1 MHLRAAMP
9 SGGKTMSS
17 ENPIIPI
24 SDIKVRLVDTGTDGL
39 IAWASCVVAHAIKL
53 DNIAI
58 RRSERDGALFLTY
71 PTKRT
76 DGGSAYPYFNPISSE
91 ASKAV
96 EDAVL
101 ARLAA
106 LAKAAGTAGARNP

>member
-1 MHLRAAMP
+1 MP
-9 SGGKTMSS
+9 DT
-17 ENPIIPI
+17 NPSVSIT
-24 SDIKVRLVDTGTDGL
+24 DIKVRLVDDGTDGL
-39 IAWASCVVAHAIKL
+39 VAWASCVISGAIRL

-58 RRSERDGALFLTY
+58 RRSARDGALFLTY

-76 DGGSAYPYFNPISSE
+76 DAGDKYPYFNPISS
-91 ASKAV
+91 AAARAV

-106 LAKAAGTAGARNP
+106 LARTAANAGERNL

>member
-1 MHLRAAMP
+1 MNRN
-9 SGGKTMSS
+9 SS
-17 ENPIIPI
+17 TIPI
-24 SDIKVRLVDTGTDGL
+24 SDIKVRLVDRGSDGL
-39 IAWASCVVAHAIKL
+39 IAWASCVVAHAIRL

-58 RRSERDGALFLTY
+58 RRSQRDGALFLTY

-76 DGGSAYPYFNPISSE
+76 DAGDKYPYFNPISSE

-106 LAKAAGTAGARNP
+106 LARAASAADCERSQ

>member
-1 MHLRAAMP
+1 VNCKLEI
-9 SGGKTMSS
+9 T
-17 ENPIIPI
+17 
-24 SDIKVRLVDTGTDGL
+24 DIKVRLIECGSDGL
-39 IAWASCVVAHAIKL
+39 VAWASCVVAHAIKL

-58 RRSERDGALFLTY
+58 RRSQRDGALFLTY

-76 DGGSAYPYFNPISSE
+76 DAGDKYPYFNPVSSE
-91 ASKAV
+91 ASKVV

-106 LAKAAGTAGARNP
+106 LARAASAAGRERPQ

>member
-1 MHLRAAMP
+1 MP
-9 SGGKTMSS
+9 NTETAVSIT
-17 ENPIIPI
+17 
-24 SDIKVRLVDTGTDGL
+24 DIKVRLVDTGTDGL

-53 DNIAI
+53 DNIAV
-58 RRSERDGALFLTY
+58 RRSSRDGALFLTY

-76 DGGSAYPYFNPISSE
+76 DGGDKYPYFSPISTE

-106 LAKAAGTAGARNP
+106 LAKAAAAAGARNP

>member
-1 MHLRAAMP
+1 MNRQIVDRSL
-9 SGGKTMSS
+9 
-17 ENPIIPI
+17 PIA
-24 SDIKVRLVDTGTDGL
+24 DVKVRIVDAGTDGL

-76 DGGSAYPYFNPISSE
+76 EAGDKYPYFNPISSE

-101 ARLAA
+101 AQLAA
-106 LAKAAGTAGARNP
+106 LARAAAAANPKHKL

>member
-1 MHLRAAMP
+1 
-9 SGGKTMSS
+9 MSDKRTQVQ
-17 ENPIIPI
+17 IT
-24 SDIKVRLVDTGTDGL
+24 DIKVRLADGGTDGL

-53 DNIAI
+53 DNIAV
-58 RRSERDGALFLTY
+58 RRSTRDGTLFLTY

-76 DGGSAYPYFNPISSE
+76 EAGDKYPYFNPISSE

-101 ARLAA
+101 TRLAA
-106 LAKAAGTAGARNP
+106 LAKAAAAAERKP

>member
-1 MHLRAAMP
+1 
-9 SGGKTMSS
+9 MSRDS
-17 ENPIIPI
+17 SIIPI
-24 SDIKVRLVDTGTDGL
+24 TDIKVRLVDTGTDGL

-58 RRSERDGALFLTY
+58 RRSQRDGALFLTY

-76 DGGSAYPYFNPISSE
+76 DAGDRYPYFNPVSTE

-106 LAKAAGTAGARNP
+106 LARAASAADRERPQ

>member
-1 MHLRAAMP
+1 MNGDTQ
-9 SGGKTMSS
+9 S
-17 ENPIIPI
+17 IPI
-24 SDIKVRLVDTGTDGL
+24 TDIKVRLVDTGTDGL

-58 RRSERDGALFLTY
+58 RRSQRDGALFLTY

-76 DGGSAYPYFNPISSE
+76 DAGDKYPYFNPVSTE

-106 LAKAAGTAGARNP
+106 LARAASAADRERPR

>member
-1 MHLRAAMP
+1 
-9 SGGKTMSS
+9 MSA
-17 ENPIIPI
+17 PVIVQIT
-24 SDIKVRLVDTGTDGL
+24 DIKVRLVDTGTDGL

-58 RRSERDGALFLTY
+58 RRSQRDGALFLTY

-76 DGGSAYPYFNPISSE
+76 DAGDKYPYFNPVSTE

-101 ARLAA
+101 ARLAT
-106 LAKAAGTAGARNP
+106 LARAAAAAPERSS

>member
-1 MHLRAAMP
+1 MNRDN
-9 SGGKTMSS
+9 STV
-17 ENPIIPI
+17 PIT
-24 SDIKVRLVDTGTDGL
+24 DIKVRLVDTGTDGL
-39 IAWASCVVAHAIKL
+39 IAWASCVVAHAIRL

-58 RRSERDGALFLTY
+58 RRGRDGALFLTY

-76 DGGSAYPYFNPISSE
+76 DAGDKYPYFNPISSE

-96 EDAVL
+96 ENAVL

-106 LAKAAGTAGARNP
+106 LAKAAAGSGADSK

>member
-1 MHLRAAMP
+1 
-9 SGGKTMSS
+9 MSS
-17 ENPIIPI
+17 GNPIVPI
-24 SDIKVRLVDTGTDGL
+24 TDIKVRLVDTGTDGL

-58 RRSERDGALFLTY
+58 RRSQRDGALFLTY

-76 DGGSAYPYFNPISSE
+76 DAGDKYPYFNPVSSE

-96 EDAVL
+96 ENAVL

-106 LAKAAGTAGARNP
+106 LARAASAADRERPQ

>member
-1 MHLRAAMP
+1 MP
-9 SGGKTMSS
+9 DAKPAVSIT
-17 ENPIIPI
+17 
-24 SDIKVRLVDTGTDGL
+24 DIKVRLADGGTDGL

-76 DGGSAYPYFNPISSE
+76 DAGDKYPYFNPISAE

-96 EDAVL
+96 ENAVL

-106 LAKAAGTAGARNP
+106 LARAAATEERRP

>member
-1 MHLRAAMP
+1 
-9 SGGKTMSS
+9 MSS
-17 ENPIIPI
+17 ENPTIPI
-24 SDIKVRLVDTGTDGL
+24 TDIKFRLVENGTDGL

-58 RRSERDGALFLTY
+58 RRSARDGALFLTY

-76 DGGSAYPYFNPISSE
+76 DGGAAYPYFNPISSE

-96 EDAVL
+96 ENAVL
-101 ARLAA
+101 ARLSA
-106 LAKAAGTAGARNP
+106 LAKAAAAAGAQNP

>member
-1 MHLRAAMP
+1 MNRDMP
-9 SGGKTMSS
+9 DM
-17 ENPIIPI
+17 PIT
-24 SDIKVRLVDTGTDGL
+24 DIKVRLVESGSDGL

-53 DNIAI
+53 DNIAV
-58 RRSERDGALFLTY
+58 RRSTRDGALFLTY

-76 DGGSAYPYFNPISSE
+76 DAGDKYPYFNPISSE

-101 ARLAA
+101 TRLAA
-106 LAKAAGTAGARNP
+106 LAKAAAAADRVRKP